1 MNSKIYMAIYF
12 WNNFNF
18 CIFVKNYNNMR
29 NKYID
34 HLRYLRKK
42 EEMLERQKEYRN
54 TPMGRAVRLSNNYK
68 HADENAGRGEST
80 LTAQWIVDN
89 IFSKPCAHCGKTGWD
104 VVGCN
109 RLNDDLPHTPD
120 NVEPCCEE
128 CNKDLEYN
136 KRKRQINQ
144 YDLNCNLIKT
154 WNSLSDVVDNGF
166 CRPIIIDCCNNKYIT
181 KKGSNIYKNCVWQY
195 V

>member
-1 MNSKIYMAIYF
+1 
-12 WNNFNF
+12 
-18 CIFVKNYNNMR
+18 MR
-29 NKYID
+29 NKHID

-42 EEMLERQKEYRN
+42 EEMLEHQKEYRN

-104 VVGCN
+104 IVGCN

-128 CNKDLEYN
+128 CNKNLEYK

-144 YDLNCNLIKT
+144 YDLNGNLIKT
-154 WNSLSDVVDNGF
+154 WNSLFDVVDNGF
-166 CRPIIIDCCNNKYIT
+166 ARSIIIDCCNNKYKT